1 MKEKCHYNLFPA
13 SSNFHSITNQKLLCK
28 FIEITLRH
36 GCSPVNLL
44 HISRTPFPKKTSG
57 RLFPVIVAKDSHA
70 FLLRD
75 YALSQLEFSLPPQH
89 MRIDSNQVI
98 NVNMIYD
105 HLESKTSDC
114 LPQLHSVT
122 GNDICHK
129 NLLLERSM
137 LSKYL

>member
-1 MKEKCHYNLFPA
+1 
-13 SSNFHSITNQKLLCK
+13 
-28 FIEITLRH
+28 
-36 GCSPVNLL
+36 
-44 HISRTPFPKKTSG
+44 
-57 RLFPVIVAKDSHA
+57 
-70 FLLRD
+70 
-75 YALSQLEFSLPPQH
+75 